1 MRKYM
6 FSDESGDLQCR
17 ADPNVSKYFSVGTLT
32 VTQAQTADIRAAMI
46 NLRDELAWRSQ
57 GLDTTFH
64 ATTDKQAIRDE
75 VFKVLA
81 TLDFRFD
88 ITLLEKRKSQ
98 PNIRTD
104 EPTLF
109 KYAWYYHLKYIAPRV
124 FAANDEVLI
133 VAAELGTKK
142 MRKAFRGAIEDVMT
156 QCLDY
161 RVKRTL
167 AFWRDESEA
176 GLLAVDY
183 LTWAVTR
190 FYERQDRRS
199 YDLIRDRVHS
209 EFDLFSWGRTY
220 YY

>member
-17 ADPNVSKYFSVGTLT
+17 ADPNVSKFFAVGTLT
-32 VTQAQTADIRAAMI
+32 VTEDETAAIRAAMI

-75 VFKVLA
+75 VFKVLS

-88 ITLLEKRKSQ
+88 ITLLEKRKSK
-98 PNIRTD
+98 PSVRTD
-104 EPTLF
+104 DPTFF
-109 KYAWYYHLKYIAPRV
+109 KYAWFYHLKYVAPRV
-124 FAANDEVLI
+124 FVVDDEVLV

-156 QCLDY
+156 QCLHY

-190 FYERQDRRS
+190 FYERGDRRS

-209 EFDLFSWGRTY
+209 EFDLFERGSRY